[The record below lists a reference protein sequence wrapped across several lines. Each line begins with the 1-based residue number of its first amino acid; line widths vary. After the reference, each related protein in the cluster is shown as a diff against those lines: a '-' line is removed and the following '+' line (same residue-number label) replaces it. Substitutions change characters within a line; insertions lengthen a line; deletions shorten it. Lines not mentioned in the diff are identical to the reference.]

1 MPHILFEYAPYIRF
15 VYIRELGR
23 SVDLNR
29 IPRMSS
35 TQTYELIEMSLP
47 NILQIEYPGNRGQ

>member
-1 MPHILFEYAPYIRF
+1 MAHILFKYAPYIHL

-29 IPRMSS
+29 VPRTSS
-35 TQTYELIEMSLP
+35 TQACELIEMSLP
-47 NILQIEYPGNRGQ
+47 NVLQVQYPGNRGQ